1 MMDILSLLFEPL
13 TLDFMQQAFIIAILV
28 SVSAGALSCLLVLK
42 GWSLMGDAV
51 SHAVLP
57 GIVIAYILNIPM
69 LIGAFVSGM
78 ICALCTGFLTNNSR
92 LKEDTVMGIVFSGLF
107 ALGIALFTKI
117 QTDLHLDHVLFGDV
131 LGVTWTDILV
141 TASLT
146 IPAFIIVILKRRDLM
161 VFAFDPQHARVV
173 GLNTGLLHYGLLSI
187 LSLVIV
193 ASIEAVGI
201 ILVIAVLIAPGAIS
215 FQLSKR
221 FENMLWWSIGIC
233 IAACFI
239 GITMSYHLDSA
250 PAPTI
255 VVVLSIMF
263 ILSFLFA
270 PEKGILR
277 KHRTARAALNADIS
291 GSTQG

>member
-1 MMDILSLLFEPL
+1 MIEFFALVFEPF
-13 TLDFMQQAFIIAILV
+13 TIDFMQQALVIALLV
-28 SVSAGALSCLLVLK
+28 SISAGALSCLLVLK

-57 GIVIAYILNIPM
+57 GIVIAYVLNIPM
-69 LIGAFVSGM
+69 LIGAFASGM
-78 ICALCTGFLTNNSR
+78 LCAFSTGYLTENSR
-92 LKEDTVMGIVFSGLF
+92 LKEDTVMGVVFSGLF

-117 QTDLHLDHVLFGDV
+117 RTDLHLDHVLFGDV
-131 LGVTWTDILV
+131 LGVSWTDIAL

-146 IPAFIIVILKRRDLM
+146 VPAFLLVIFKRRDLM

-173 GLNTGLLHYGLLSI
+173 GLNTRLLHYGLLSM

-193 ASIEAVGI
+193 ASIQAVGI

-221 FENMLWWSIGIC
+221 FEHMLWWSIAVC
-233 IAACFI
+233 VLACVS
-239 GITMSYHLDSA
+239 GITLSYHLDSA

-255 VVVLSIMF
+255 VVVLSLVF
-263 ILSFLFA
+263 IASFLFA

-277 KHRTARAALNADIS
+277 NHTVPAPPLGDS
-291 GSTQG
+291 H